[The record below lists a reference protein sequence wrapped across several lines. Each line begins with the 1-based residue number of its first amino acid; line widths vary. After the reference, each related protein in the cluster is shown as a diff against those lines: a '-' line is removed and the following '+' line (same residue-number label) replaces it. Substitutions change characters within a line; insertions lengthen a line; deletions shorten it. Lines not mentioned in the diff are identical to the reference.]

1 MVQPLK
7 TSNGSAASSVNAA
20 ERTGVLLDPHP
31 LWLDA
36 LEGILERL
44 DVRVGLKTTSPD
56 EVLASLDDLR
66 PDLIVAEVETPE
78 GEIDGIECLLRAREQ
93 VPSLRGIIISS
104 LAEPSYIDR
113 ALAAGASAYV
123 LKTAHPEDFASAIRQ
138 AFSSSIFLAGPRPV
152 PASATPARAAQKPA
166 ADLTTRELEILQLV
180 AEGLSNGEMARR
192 LWVTEQTVKFHLS
205 NIYRKLDV
213 ANRTQAS
220 RWAQVNGLL
229 STSRAAGE

>member
-1 MVQPLK
+1 
-7 TSNGSAASSVNAA
+7 VNAS

-36 LEGILERL
+36 LEGVLERL
-44 DVRVGLKTTSPD
+44 DVRVGLKTTSPA
-56 EVLASLDDLR
+56 EVLASLDELR

-78 GEIDGIECLLRAREQ
+78 GEIDGIELLLRAREQ
-93 VPSLRGIIISS
+93 LPSLRGIIISS
-104 LAEPSYIDR
+104 LAEPAFIDR

-138 AFSSSIFLAGPRPV
+138 AFSSSIFLAGPRTPT
-152 PASATPARAAQKPA
+152 PTAPARAAQKAA
-166 ADLTTRELEILQLV
+166 ADLTARELEILQLV

-229 STSRAAGE
+229 SSSRASGE

>member
-1 MVQPLK
+1 VN
-7 TSNGSAASSVNAA
+7 TS

-36 LEGILERL
+36 LEGVLERL
-44 DVRVGLKTTSPD
+44 DVRVGLKTTAPS

-93 VPSLRGIIISS
+93 LPSLRGIIISS
-104 LAEPSYIDR
+104 LAEPAFIDR

-138 AFSSSIFLAGPRPV
+138 AFSSSIFLAGPRTPT
-152 PASATPARAAQKPA
+152 PAVPARAQKQA

-192 LWVTEQTVKFHLS
+192 LWVTEQTIKFHLS

-229 STSRAAGE
+229 SSSRASGE

>member
-1 MVQPLK
+1 M
-7 TSNGSAASSVNAA
+7 NAP
-20 ERTGVLLDPHP
+20 ERTGILLDPHP

-36 LEGILERL
+36 LEGVLERL
-44 DVRVGLKTTSPD
+44 DVRVGLKTTSPS
-56 EVLASLDDLR
+56 EVLEQLDTLK
-66 PDLIVAEVETPE
+66 PDLIVAEVETPD
-78 GEIDGIECLLRAREQ
+78 GEIDGIECLRSARER

-104 LAEPSYIDR
+104 LAEPEFIDR

-138 AFSSSIFLAGPRPV
+138 AFSSSIFLAGPRGA
-152 PASATPARAAQKPA
+152 PATAAAAPAAARTNQKR
-166 ADLTTRELEILQLV
+166 ADLTARELEILQLV
-180 AEGLSNGEMARR
+180 SEGLSNSEMARR

-213 ANRTQAS
+213 SNRTQAS

-229 STSRAAGE
+229 GSTSVGER

>member
-1 MVQPLK
+1 VTTP
-7 TSNGSAASSVNAA
+7 
-20 ERTGVLLDPHP
+20 ERTAVLLDPHP

-36 LEGILERL
+36 LEGVLERL
-44 DVRVGLKTTSPD
+44 GLAVGLKTTSPA
-56 EVLASLDDLR
+56 EVLRSLDRIR
-66 PDLIVAEVETPE
+66 PDLLVAEVETPD
-78 GEIDGIECLLRAREQ
+78 GEIDGITCLQHARGQ
-93 VPSLRGIIISS
+93 VPDLRGIVISS
-104 LAEPSYIDR
+104 QADPRIIDA

-138 AFSSSIFLAGPRPV
+138 AFTSSIFLAGAFRPEPAPVGDAPR
-152 PASATPARAAQKPA
+152 KP
-166 ADLTTRELEILQLV
+166 ADLTARELEILRLV

-213 ANRTQAS
+213 SNRTQAS

-229 STSRAAGE
+229 SPPRAAG

>member
-1 MVQPLK
+1 M
-7 TSNGSAASSVNAA
+7 NAS
-20 ERTGVLLDPHP
+20 ERTGILLDPHP

-36 LEGILERL
+36 LEGVLERL
-44 DVRVGLKTTSPD
+44 DVRVALKSTSPA
-56 EVLASLDDLR
+56 EVLERLEEIK

-78 GEIDGIECLLRAREQ
+78 GEVDGIECLQRAREQ
-93 VPSLRGIIISS
+93 LPNLRGIIISS
-104 LAEPSYIDR
+104 LAEPEYIDR
-113 ALAAGASAYV
+113 ALTAGASAYV

-138 AFSSSIFLAGPRPV
+138 AFSSSIFLAGPRGV
-152 PASATPARAAQKPA
+152 PATAATAPAAARANQKPA
-166 ADLTTRELEILQLV
+166 DLTARELEILQLV
-180 AEGLSNGEMARR
+180 AEGLSNSEMARR

-229 STSRAAGE
+229 SPTSVSDMNG

>member
-1 MVQPLK
+1 
-7 TSNGSAASSVNAA
+7 VNAP

-36 LEGILERL
+36 LESVMERL
-44 DVRVGLKTTSPD
+44 GVRVALKATSPRQ
-56 EVLASLDDLR
+56 VLEGIDRVR
-66 PDLIVAEVETPE
+66 PDLIVAEVDTPQ
-78 GEIDGIECLLRAREQ
+78 GEIDGIACFKQARDRLPD
-93 VPSLRGIIISS
+93 VRGIIISS
-104 LAEPSYIDR
+104 RAEPELIDG

-138 AFSSSIFLAGPRPV
+138 AFSSSIYLAGARNV
-152 PASATPARAAQKPA
+152 PAPAAARTPENR
-166 ADLTTRELEILQLV
+166 ADLTAREVEILQLV

-213 ANRTQAS
+213 SNRTQAG
-220 RWAQVNGLL
+220 RWAQMNGLL
-229 STSRAAGE
+229 PGRAAGGES

>member
-1 MVQPLK
+1 M
-7 TSNGSAASSVNAA
+7 NAS

-36 LEGILERL
+36 LEGVLERL
-44 DVRVGLKTTSPD
+44 GVRVGLKTTSPN
-56 EVLASLDDLR
+56 EVLASLDNLR
-66 PDLIVAEVETPE
+66 PDLIVAEVETPD

-93 VPSLRGIIISS
+93 VPSLRGIVISS
-104 LAEPSYIDR
+104 LAEPVYIDR

-138 AFSSSIFLAGPRPV
+138 AFSSSIFLAGPRTPT
-152 PASATPARAAQKPA
+152 PAVPARATQKPA
-166 ADLTTRELEILQLV
+166 ADLTARELEILQLV

-229 STSRAAGE
+229 SSSRAAGE

>member
-1 MVQPLK
+1 
-7 TSNGSAASSVNAA
+7 VNAA

-36 LEGILERL
+36 LEGVLERL
-44 DVRVGLKTTSPD
+44 DVRVGLKTTSPS
-56 EVLASLDDLR
+56 EVLASLDELR

-78 GEIDGIECLLRAREQ
+78 GEIDGIELLRRARDQ
-93 VPSLRGIIISS
+93 LPSLRGIIISS
-104 LAEPSYIDR
+104 LAEPAFIDR

-138 AFSSSIFLAGPRPV
+138 AFSSSIFLAGPRTPT
-152 PASATPARAAQKPA
+152 ATAPARAAQKAA
-166 ADLTTRELEILQLV
+166 ADLTARELEILQLV

-192 LWVTEQTVKFHLS
+192 LWVTEQTIKFHLS

-229 STSRAAGE
+229 SSSRAASE

>member
-1 MVQPLK
+1 
-7 TSNGSAASSVNAA
+7 VNAA

-36 LEGILERL
+36 LEGVLERL
-44 DVRVGLKTTSPD
+44 NVRVALKATSPS
-56 EVLASLDDLR
+56 EVLAALDDVR
-66 PDLIVAEVETPE
+66 PDLMVAEVETPD

-104 LAEPSYIDR
+104 LAEPAFIDR

-138 AFSSSIFLAGPRPV
+138 AFSSSIFLAGPRTA
-152 PASATPARAAQKPA
+152 PAAATASTRAGQKQA
-166 ADLTTRELEILQLV
+166 ADLTARELEILQLV

-229 STSRAAGE
+229 SSSRAAGE